1 MRSRWV
7 RVFWSVAFLSSM
19 ARAQCAKDNRESPDG
34 GILVTDFT
42 ISGTRGMSATEL
54 ARITGELIGN
64 CFNDESEE
72 MEERVR
78 ALFQDRGYFGAEVKS
93 VKLKAGD
100 PLEHPK
106 PVTIEAEVAEGPKYK
121 LGAIK
126 FVENRAFTV
135 ERLRTDFPIKAGEVV
150 EREKVAMGLDS
161 LRKVYGTNGY
171 LDMIAI
177 PETILGSNAT
187 MDLTITIQEGPQ
199 YRLDKVEFIGM
210 KEMTARSQIQWKMA
224 AGSVYDANYLD
235 QYIGE
240 NRESLPDGFTRKD
253 VQTTADCPKGLISVR
268 LIIDAAEDAPQ
279 SQAKDVPCEETQDK
293 AK

>member
-19 ARAQCAKDNRESPDG
+19 AHAQCAKDNRESPDG

-161 LRKVYGTNGY
+161 LRKVYGTNG
-171 LDMIAI
+171 
-177 PETILGSNAT
+177 
-187 MDLTITIQEGPQ
+187 
-199 YRLDKVEFIGM
+199 
-210 KEMTARSQIQWKMA
+210 
-224 AGSVYDANYLD
+224 
-235 QYIGE
+235 
-240 NRESLPDGFTRKD
+240 
-253 VQTTADCPKGLISVR
+253 
-268 LIIDAAEDAPQ
+268 
-279 SQAKDVPCEETQDK
+279 
-293 AK
+293 